1 VPKGPG
7 RVRAGIQGALPL
19 HPHDFRILMALA
31 EGPSYGTEIVRGIEA
46 AEAGAKLYPANLF
59 RRIRDLLERGLLEE
73 CEAPA
78 GADPRRS
85 YVRLTRQGRRV
96 AQEEASRLR
105 DLVREA
111 AALDL
116 LPGG

>member
-1 VPKGPG
+1 LQKRSGP
-7 RVRAGIQGALPL
+7 AWPEAADLLPL

-46 AEAGAKLYPANLF
+46 AEGGAKLYPANLF
-59 RRIRDLLERGLLEE
+59 RRIRDLLQRGLLEE
-73 CEAPA
+73 CGAPE
-78 GADPRRS
+78 GADPRRT
-85 YVRLTRQGRRV
+85 YVRLTGRGRNV
-96 AQEEASRLR
+96 AQAEARRLR
-105 DLVREA
+105 DLVHEA